1 MEKNNKRKEPKKGKE
16 DHNPN
21 KVSFSKNLIILL
33 Q

>member
-1 MEKNNKRKEPKKGKE
+1 MEKNNIRNESKKGKE